1 MYRKD
6 LEQKFKDLYLN
17 PEHCEPLVQVRVW
30 GPRKYTMAEQLASPE
45 KAMEQQLLDAQAH
58 IELGDDWIPALRA
71 NFGTAQIAASFGCEV
86 KEMEGSLPAC
96 KTHILEDIEDVHSP

>member
-1 MYRKD
+1 MEYLTLHNSD
-6 LEQKFKDLYLN
+6 LKVSRLCMGGCPMGGYGWGD
-17 PEHCEPLVQVRVW
+17 VR
-30 GPRKYTMAEQLASPE
+30 
-45 KAMEQQLLDAQAH
+45 EQQLLDAQAH

-86 KEMEGSLPAC
+86 KKMEGSLPAC